1 MKIQTARFLQS
12 SATLRDGPNW
22 NRAEFALIGRSN
34 VGKSSLV
41 NLLTHRRSLAKVSDL
56 PGKTQL
62 LNFFLINETWS
73 LVDLP
78 GYGHA
83 AVGKHRRADFNEA
96 VADYVEHRSN
106 LREVFVLIDSRLP
119 PQAIDLEFLRWLVGV
134 RVPWTLVF
142 TKADKQSAARTQS
155 AVAEFRRAIAP
166 WGGADPRVLV
176 TSAVNGTGRA
186 EILGR
191 VATVLAGPGGAPAQ
205 AATPVPADAG

>member
-12 SATLRDGPNW
+12 APGLRDCPNW
-22 NRAEFALIGRSN
+22 NRSEFALIGRSN

-41 NLLTHRRSLAKVSDL
+41 NLLTNRRALAKVSDL

-62 LNFFLINETWS
+62 LNFFLLNETWS

-78 GYGHA
+78 GYGYA

-96 VADYVEHRSN
+96 VADYLQHRSN
-106 LREVFVLIDSRLP
+106 LREVFVLIDARLP
-119 PQAIDLEFLRWLVGV
+119 PQAIDLEFLRWLVSV

-142 TKADKQSAARTQS
+142 TKADKQSAARTQA
-155 AVAEFRRAIAP
+155 AVAEFRRAVAP
-166 WGGADPRVLV
+166 WAGPEPRVLV

-191 VATVLAGPGGAPAQ
+191 VAAVLSTPAGGSP
-205 AATPVPADAG
+205 

>member
-1 MKIQTARFLQS
+1 MKIQSARFVQS
-12 SATLRDGPNW
+12 APGLRDCPEW

-41 NLLTHRRSLAKVSDL
+41 NLLTNQRSLAKVSDR

-62 LNFFLINETWS
+62 LNFFLLNEAWS

-78 GYGHA
+78 GYGYA

-96 VADYVEHRSN
+96 VADYLEHRPN
-106 LREVFVLIDSRLP
+106 LREVFMLLDSRLP

-166 WGGADPRVLV
+166 WAGAAPRVLV
-176 TSAVNGTGRA
+176 SSAVKGTGRA

-191 VATVLAGPGGAPAQ
+191 IGAVLEAPD
-205 AATPVPADAG
+205 DAGS

>member
-1 MKIQTARFLQS
+1 MKIQSARFVQS
-12 SATLRDGPNW
+12 AAGLRDCPNW
-22 NRAEFALIGRSN
+22 NRSEFALIGRSN

-41 NLLTHRRSLAKVSDL
+41 NLLTNRRALARVSDL

-62 LNFFLINETWS
+62 LNFFLLNEAWC

-78 GYGHA
+78 GYGYA
-83 AVGKHRRADFNEA
+83 AVGKHRRADFNES

-119 PQAIDLEFLRWLVGV
+119 PQTIDLEFLRWLAGV

-142 TKADKQSAARTQS
+142 TKADKQSAARTRA
-155 AVAEFRRAIAP
+155 AVAEFCGAVAP
-166 WGGADPRVLV
+166 WGGADPRALV
-176 TSAVNGTGRA
+176 TSAVDGTGRA

-191 VATVLAGPGGAPAQ
+191 IAAVLQTGAGAP
-205 AATPVPADAG
+205 G